1 MKYTDLRD
9 SRKKERTTPEGV
21 VFHNWEEGNRLNEVA
36 VFKSMRHLVEGM
48 NEKKDYL
55 SSDYKGYWYDDDE
68 WRFGSEYQDMDA
80 TSEALKNSIPTDN
93 TINMLND
100 MRKELS
106 TNEKVLK
113 LMRKADS
120 FKRKRIFKE
129 TGDELCIDRVL
140 CGDPLHWQSTTKRGS
155 TDVVQIHVSYTLS
168 CGNSEEEFQKIACL
182 ATIACELLQKAGKNV
197 EIVALGTARGL
208 LEGGDV
214 GSRAGIMFPLKR
226 ADEPLD
232 VSKIACIG
240 VSGLFRAYTFAAWE
254 GTLEADRLTRGL
266 GRSEEFTK
274 SEREALGVKHMI
286 HQSWTK
292 DAGQQ
297 VCFLEEVFNNLNE
310 TKS

>member
-1 MKYTDLRD
+1 MKYTDLRE
-9 SRKKERTTPEGV
+9 SRNKSETTPDGV
-21 VFHNWEEGNRLNEVA
+21 VFHNWKEGDKLNEVA
-36 VFKSMRHLVEGM
+36 VFQSMRHLVEGM
-48 NEKKDYL
+48 NSKKDYL
-55 SSDYKGYWYDDDE
+55 DSDYSDYWSDDDS
-68 WRFGSEYQDMDA
+68 WRFGSEYQNMDA

-93 TINMLND
+93 TIKMLND

-106 TNEKVLK
+106 TNDKVLK

-129 TGDELCIDRVL
+129 SGDELCIDRVL
-140 CGDPLHWQSTTKRGS
+140 SGDPLHWQSTTKRGS

-168 CGNSEEEFQKIACL
+168 CGNDEEEFQKIACL

-208 LEGGDV
+208 LRGDDV
-214 GSRAGIMFPLKR
+214 GSRAGIIFPLKR

-232 VSKIACIG
+232 TSKIACIG
-240 VSGLFRAYTFAAWE
+240 ISGLFRAYTFAAWE
-254 GTLEADRLTRGL
+254 GTLEADRLSGGL
-266 GRSEEFTK
+266 GRSAEFTK
-274 SEREALGVKHMI
+274 DEREALGVKHMI

-292 DAGQQ
+292 SSGQQ
-297 VCFLEEVFNNLNE
+297 ICFLEEVFNSLNE